1 MFYFKNV
8 RVICMLLR
16 AFRLLFV
23 CESLIHADFIP
34 LFVIHVWHPHF
45 PLYGIKKK
53 KKYLTC
59 FCDLQ

>member
-16 AFRLLFV
+16 AFTLFLD

-45 PLYGIKKK
+45 PLNGIKKK
-53 KKYLTC
+53 KST
-59 FCDLQ
+59 